1 MGLFHRHNNNI
12 ALAFERVMEYGKTE
26 TEKEFVDSLNL
37 ITNEVA
43 KNDDYTT
50 NEKLKIYELLTIIA
64 NYSPSERSR
73 YAKRLVRVLR

>member
-1 MGLFHRHNNNI
+1 MGLLRRHDNNI

-43 KNDDYTT
+43 KSDDYST

-64 NYSPSERSR
+64 NCSARDRTR
-73 YAKRLVRVLR
+73 YAKKLIRVLR